1 MLSHYQLKIAYS
13 YNISIGNVKRLVS
26 NFFDKEKYALYH
38 ENLQLLETTIK
49 TKKIHP
55 ILEFN
60 QSQWLNLYVEFNTK
74 GQ

>member
-49 TKKIHP
+49 TKKNASHIR
-55 ILEFN
+55 I
-60 QSQWLNLYVEFNTK
+60 QSITMVKTIC
-74 GQ
+74 